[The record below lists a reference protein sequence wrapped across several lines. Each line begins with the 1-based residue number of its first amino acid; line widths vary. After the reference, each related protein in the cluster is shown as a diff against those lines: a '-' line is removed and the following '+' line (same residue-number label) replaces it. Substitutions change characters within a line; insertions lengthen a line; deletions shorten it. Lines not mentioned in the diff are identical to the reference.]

1 MIWKTIKKN
10 GKTTRINIS
19 GKGQGRPKPRQL
31 SMKEL
36 RDLERAGIK
45 HPGSLKVLGY
55 HINQDPEDQKK
66 SLNKAINKY
75 GKVETLRKLQALQ
88 GQHQFLF
95 RHGPHL
101 SNLFT
106 QIIRI

>member
-75 GKVETLRKLQALQ
+75 GKVETLRKLQDIYRLDYN
-88 GQHQFLF
+88 
-95 RHGPHL
+95 RP
-101 SNLFT
+101 NLRNRLEKN
-106 QIIRI
+106 IKYVEGK